1 MISLQ
6 FHKPSLSD
14 RISER
19 LARVP
24 RIQLRGNVSAVAKRG
39 RGANLRLFGA
49 IALVTGPL
57 ALFIIWATRWVRD
70 RRLLVNV
77 EDLDVATTEA
87 A

>member
-6 FHKPSLSD
+6 FRKPSLSD

-24 RIQLRGNVSAVAKRG
+24 RLQLRDNVSAVAARG
-39 RGANLRLFGA
+39 RVANLRLFGA

-70 RRLLVNV
+70 RRILVNV
-77 EDLDVATTEA
+77 DDLDVTTTEA

>member
-1 MISLQ
+1 MIKLQ
-6 FHKPSLSD
+6 IRKPSLSG

-24 RIQLRGNVSAVAKRG
+24 RLQLRDNVSAVAARG
-39 RGANLRLFGA
+39 RVANLRLFGA

-70 RRLLVNV
+70 RRVLVNV
-77 EDLDVATTEA
+77 DDLDVTTTEA